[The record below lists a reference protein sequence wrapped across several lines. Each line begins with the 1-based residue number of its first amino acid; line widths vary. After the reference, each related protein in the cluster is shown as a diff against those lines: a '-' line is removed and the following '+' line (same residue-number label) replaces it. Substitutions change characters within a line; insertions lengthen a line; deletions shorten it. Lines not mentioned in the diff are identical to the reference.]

1 MYSKAKIGGHPIHP
15 MIVGFPI
22 VFYTLTFVGFA
33 MYRFWSQDLF
43 WYQLGYFS
51 AFGGV
56 ITAVLAAIPG
66 AIDWAFGIPKTSA
79 AKTRGAWHALLN
91 VGALLLFASVAYRVR
106 GTWNLPIEEFTG
118 VLSLSLAG
126 LVLTMVAGFHGWEL
140 IATHKVGVSMTPEQI
155 RLEPVEKMKRK
166 DHEVSAAQ
174 PRPI

>member
-1 MYSKAKIGGHPIHP
+1 LSSSGTFFALSKMNPFLFCASNRAEDLSMYSKAKIGGHPIHP

-91 VGALLLFASVAYRVR
+91 VGA
-106 GTWNLPIEEFTG
+106 
-118 VLSLSLAG
+118 
-126 LVLTMVAGFHGWEL
+126 
-140 IATHKVGVSMTPEQI
+140 
-155 RLEPVEKMKRK
+155 
-166 DHEVSAAQ
+166 
-174 PRPI
+174 